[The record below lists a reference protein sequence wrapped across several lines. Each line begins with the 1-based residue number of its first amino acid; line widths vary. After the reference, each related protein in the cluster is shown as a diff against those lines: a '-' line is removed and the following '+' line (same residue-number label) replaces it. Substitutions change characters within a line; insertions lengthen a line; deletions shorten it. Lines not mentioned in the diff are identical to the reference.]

1 MARPA
6 TVVYVAAWVAML
18 TAPAAAGEREPT
30 LSLVWIDPTRMAP
43 GAYGMMKAESSC
55 VLEGLGAK
63 VSWTE
68 ALDGAVLGP
77 ESMAVIAVP
86 THHFMDGEARH
97 VMGATR
103 PD

>member
-6 TVVYVAAWVAML
+6 TVVYVAAWVAAL
-18 TAPAAAGEREPT
+18 AAPAAAAEHAPT
-30 LSLVWIDPTRMAP
+30 LDLVWIDPARMAP
-43 GAYGMMKAESSC
+43 GAYGVVRAESSC

-63 VSWTE
+63 VSWAE

-86 THHFMDGEARH
+86 THRSADGEARH
-97 VMGATR
+97 IMG
-103 PD
+103 